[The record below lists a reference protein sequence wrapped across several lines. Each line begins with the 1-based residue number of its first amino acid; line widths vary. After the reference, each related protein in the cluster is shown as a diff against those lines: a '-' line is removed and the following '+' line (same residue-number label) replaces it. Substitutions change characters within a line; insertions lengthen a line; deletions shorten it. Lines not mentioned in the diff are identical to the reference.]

1 MEVVKINLN
10 KKNAIYF
17 VTKQTLHLFSLPPI
31 SGFVLPPVEKAMRK
45 ILINYFFSPERELKR
60 TREDKFYMAGNVIF
74 ASLKAYHRGSP
85 AVRDRITN
93 LFLKNFLGFGEGDK
107 ARRKFQEE
115 YGMDSPYFLTLSP
128 EGRCNLLCK
137 DCYAA
142 SVSKGLPNL
151 SAATVE
157 RILQEVHEKWGRWF
171 VVISGGEPFIW
182 HDEGMDI
189 IEIAKRHQVLYFL
202 VYTNGTLIN
211 EKTAKR
217 LAEAG
222 NMTVAISVEG
232 FEKETDER
240 RGKGT
245 FRRILAAFENL
256 RCAGVPFGISVT
268 ATAANAELLLSEEMI
283 KYYFNDQGALYGWI
297 FQYMPIGRGVD
308 VSWQVPPLIRRRMWE
323 REQDLVRKER
333 LFIADFWNG
342 GTFSSGCIAGGRPG
356 GYLYIDWNG
365 NIYPCVFVPYW
376 KDNINELYAQ
386 GKTLTDALFSDLFKN
401 IRDWQQSYSYMKQPH
416 CRGNEIR
423 PCFIR
428 DHYEKAREVFRET
441 KVKPGYISAEDALR
455 DAEYYN
461 EMIQYDKEVAE
472 LLDPIWEE
480 LYLERQDERHR
491 THPQPNENSS
501 KL

>member
-1 MEVVKINLN
+1 M
-10 KKNAIYF
+10 
-17 VTKQTLHLFSLPPI
+17 
-31 SGFVLPPVEKAMRK
+31 
-45 ILINYFFSPERELKR
+45 
-60 TREDKFYMAGNVIF
+60 
-74 ASLKAYHRGSP
+74 
-85 AVRDRITN
+85 
-93 LFLKNFLGFGEGDK
+93 
-107 ARRKFQEE
+107 
-115 YGMDSPYFLTLSP
+115 
-128 EGRCNLLCK
+128 
-137 DCYAA
+137 
-142 SVSKGLPNL
+142 
-151 SAATVE
+151 
-157 RILQEVHEKWGRWF
+157 
-171 VVISGGEPFIW
+171 VISGGEPFIW
-182 HDEGMDI
+182 HDDGMDI

-308 VSWQVPPLIRRRMWE
+308 VSWQVPPLTRRRMWE